1 MASDTFLYIKTIN
14 MDFTMR
20 DKYEAEVASLLEAP
34 DITCFY
40 DFMFHQSYIVY
51 SYGDQL

>member
-1 MASDTFLYIKTIN
+1 
-14 MDFTMR
+14 MR
-20 DKYEAEVASLLEAP
+20 DKDEAEVASLLEAP

-51 SYGDQL
+51 HPQFLIGFMLLNL

>member
-1 MASDTFLYIKTIN
+1 

-20 DKYEAEVASLLEAP
+20 DKDEAEVASLLEAP

>member
-20 DKYEAEVASLLEAP
+20 DKDEAEVASLLKKINSA
-34 DITCFY
+34 Y
-40 DFMFHQSYIVY
+40 A
-51 SYGDQL
+51 L